1 MMTHLTPSR
10 LFMVA
15 LLKWVAFA
23 ACGLL
28 MLLIGSCMLAMGGGV
43 PNPFPEEEI
52 THRKPYADFVGR
64 EYRVASDV
72 SALAWNDFPDKAKVL
87 VISLM
92 SPPLVRNR
100 FVSYV
105 TPLKPGQRVRIV
117 DARRRFQLFPRHRF
131 FLGFDHSYVVSV
143 FDAGLPEGIPIMM
156 GVNSDGVPDRSST
169 NQSTDRRCRLF
180 APLRVLIQPL
190 MDVDE
195 GRSALA
201 ARTIG
206 GLLQE

>member
-1 MMTHLTPSR
+1 MMTDLTPSR

-15 LLKWVAFA
+15 LVKWVAFA

-28 MLLIGSCMLAMGGGV
+28 VLLIGSCMLAMGGGV

-64 EYRVASDV
+64 EYRVVSDV
-72 SALAWNDFPDKAKVL
+72 SALAWNDFPEKAKIL
-87 VISLM
+87 SISLM

-117 DARRRFQLFPRHRF
+117 GARRRFQLF
-131 FLGFDHSYVVSV
+131 GFNHSYVVSLP
-143 FDAGLPEGIPIMM
+143 DAGLPEGIPIRMR
-156 GVNSDGVPDRSST
+156 VNPDGVPDPLVYEPI
-169 NQSTDRRCRLF
+169 DR
-180 APLRVLIQPL
+180 
-190 MDVDE
+190 
-195 GRSALA
+195 
-201 ARTIG
+201 
-206 GLLQE
+206 